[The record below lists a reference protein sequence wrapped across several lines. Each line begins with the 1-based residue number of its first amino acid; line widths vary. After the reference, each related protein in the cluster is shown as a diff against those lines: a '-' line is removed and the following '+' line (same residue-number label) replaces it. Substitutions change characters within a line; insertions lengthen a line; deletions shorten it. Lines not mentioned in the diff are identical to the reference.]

1 MAPPVVGQGLPHR
14 AVAPAARGRGRAQR
28 GLSLIEVL
36 VAFVVLAL
44 TLGVILQIFSG
55 GLRNARL
62 SDAYTRALLLA
73 ESRLEAVGSEQ
84 AVVPGET
91 AGQLGEDL
99 RWRVRIQPWAGV
111 ATDPLAAAGP
121 PGGATPARLLYE
133 VQVQVAW
140 QAGGRERSLRL
151 TSLRLGD
158 APQERRP

>member
-1 MAPPVVGQGLPHR
+1 MAPPAAGLLRRPL
-14 AVAPAARGRGRAQR
+14 AAPAGDGGHRQR
-28 GLSLIEVL
+28 GLTLIEVL

-91 AGQLGEDL
+91 TGQLGEDL
-99 RWRVRIQPWAGV
+99 RWRVRIQPWAG
-111 ATDPLAAAGP
+111 AAADPLAASGP
-121 PGGATPARLLYE
+121 TGGAQPAPMLYE

-140 QAGGRERSLRL
+140 QAGGRERRLRL

>member
-1 MAPPVVGQGLPHR
+1 MAPTAAGLLRPF
-14 AVAPAARGRGRAQR
+14 AASVASGRGRSQR
-28 GLSLIEVL
+28 GLTLIEVL

-84 AVVPGET
+84 ALVPGET

-99 RWRVRIQPWAGV
+99 RWRVRIQPWAG
-111 ATDPLAAAGP
+111 AAADPLAAAAP
-121 PGGATPARLLYE
+121 AGGAPPARILYE

-140 QAGGRERSLRL
+140 QAGGRERALRL

-158 APQERRP
+158 PLQERRP

>member
-1 MAPPVVGQGLPHR
+1 MAPPAAGLLRPF
-14 AVAPAARGRGRAQR
+14 AASVASGRGRSQR
-28 GLSLIEVL
+28 GLTLIEVL

-84 AVVPGET
+84 AVVSGET

-99 RWRVRIQPWAGV
+99 RWRVRIQPWAG
-111 ATDPLAAAGP
+111 AIADPLAASAP
-121 PGGATPARLLYE
+121 PGGAPPARMLYE

>member
-1 MAPPVVGQGLPHR
+1 MAPPAAGQIRCPS
-14 AVAPAARGRGRAQR
+14 AAPVASGRRRSQR
-28 GLSLIEVL
+28 GLTLLEVL
-36 VAFVVLAL
+36 VAFAVLAL

-84 AVVPGET
+84 AVLPGET
-91 AGQLGEDL
+91 GGQLGEDL
-99 RWRVRIQPWAGV
+99 RWRVRIQPWAD
-111 ATDPLAAAGP
+111 AAADPLTASGP
-121 PGGATPARLLYE
+121 PGGAPPAHMLYE

-140 QAGGRERSLRL
+140 RAGGRERSLRL

-158 APQERRP
+158 APKEQRP

>member
-1 MAPPVVGQGLPHR
+1 MVQPVAGLAKCP
-14 AVAPAARGRGRAQR
+14 PAAPGTGGRGRSQR
-28 GLSLIEVL
+28 GLTLIEVL

-73 ESRLEAVGSEQ
+73 ESRLEAVGAEQ
-84 AVVPGET
+84 PVVPGET

-99 RWRVRIQPWAGV
+99 RWLVRIQPWAGT
-111 ATDPLAAAGP
+111 AADPLAVSGP
-121 PGGATPARLLYE
+121 SGGGQPARLLYE
-133 VQVQVAW
+133 VQVQVVW
-140 QAGGRERSLRL
+140 QAGGRERSIRL

-158 APQERRP
+158 APPERRP

>member
-1 MAPPVVGQGLPHR
+1 MAPPAAGLLRPF
-14 AVAPAARGRGRAQR
+14 AASVASGRGRSQR
-28 GLSLIEVL
+28 GLTLIEVL

-84 AVVPGET
+84 ALVPGET

-99 RWRVRIQPWAGV
+99 RWRVRIQPWAG
-111 ATDPLAAAGP
+111 AAADPLAAS
-121 PGGATPARLLYE
+121 GASRGAPPARILYE

-151 TSLRLGD
+151 TSLRLSD
-158 APQERRP
+158 PLPERRP

>member
-1 MAPPVVGQGLPHR
+1 MAPPAAGLLRRPLAAPVVS
-14 AVAPAARGRGRAQR
+14 GRGRSQR
-28 GLSLIEVL
+28 GLTLIEVL

-84 AVVPGET
+84 ALVPGET
-91 AGQLGEDL
+91 VGQLGEDL
-99 RWRVRIQPWAGV
+99 RWRVRIQPWAG
-111 ATDPLAAAGP
+111 AAADPLAAAAP
-121 PGGATPARLLYE
+121 AGGAPPARILYE

-140 QAGGRERSLRL
+140 QAGGRERALRL

-158 APQERRP
+158 PLQERRP